1 MNGRRSLVMF
11 LMLGGAAWGAPV
23 PPPPEG
29 FAGSQYIDASG
40 CVFAREGSA
49 WVARMVGGQQLCGF
63 PPSLEA
69 RRQDATADRVLPLT
83 PPPRP
88 DPETLLLEQ
97 LADDLRPGEWK
108 ADPRQAE
115 IRADPA
121 PARHAD
127 PVELA
132 LRDAVAV
139 APALQAAGGIRLS
152 PEVCAQLG
160 YSGQGK
166 GDGAGLCPGAVSE
179 PRLAARP
186 AGIAPVIPAKPAPAA
201 KPARAAP
208 PKAVPKPAQATRRA
222 GQAPA
227 AAAASQSASA
237 PAAPKTA
244 TPPAAEM
251 IPPSARYVQVGAYT
265 DEENALIVLRA
276 LSTRGYKTGQTR
288 TKGQDKAPRVIMAGP
303 FADRQSLI
311 AALND
316 LRANGYPAAV
326 AR

>member
-1 MNGRRSLVMF
+1 MNGRRSLVVF

-49 WVARMVGGQQLCGF
+49 WVARTVGGQRLCGF

-83 PPPRP
+83 PPARP
-88 DPETLLLEQ
+88 DPESLLLEQ
-97 LADDLRPGEWK
+97 LAGDLRPGEWA
-108 ADPRQAE
+108 ADPRPAE
-115 IRADPA
+115 PRAEPV
-121 PARHAD
+121 PARRAD

-132 LRDAVAV
+132 LRDAIAV
-139 APALQAAGGIRLS
+139 APALNVAGGIRLS
-152 PEVCAQLG
+152 PQVCARLG
-160 YSGQGK
+160 YGVEDTQPGVA
-166 GDGAGLCPGAVSE
+166 GGLCPGVVTE
-179 PRLAARP
+179 PSPVARP
-186 AGIAPVIPAKPAPAA
+186 AEPALAKPVSAPR
-201 KPARAAP
+201 PAGASPSKAAP
-208 PKAVPKPAQATRRA
+208 KKAQKN
-222 GQAPA
+222 PA
-227 AAAASQSASA
+227 AASRPATA
-237 PAAPKTA
+237 PAAPRVA
-244 TPPAAEM
+244 SPPAAEL
-251 IPPSARYVQVGAYT
+251 IPPSARYVQVGAYA
-265 DEENALIVLRA
+265 DAENALIVLRG
-276 LSTRGYKTGQTR
+276 LSSRGYKTGQTR
-288 TKGQDKAPRVIMAGP
+288 TKGQDTALRVIMVGP